1 MAAAVSACRCTG
13 CPSTARIVSKKTR
26 PVWCACMTWPKA
38 FKEKPAQGR
47 SSSRPARW
55 TQTAVSTPQ
64 LTIRLQKTNSARAFL
79 WHVGDSIVLPFLST
93 KRHCVYAAEAL
104 CTLRQTRAP
113 QHQPR
118 GHGHTVHNHGGVRC
132 ERTCSI
138 GALYC

>member
-1 MAAAVSACRCTG
+1 MAAAVPACRCTD

-26 PVWCACMTWPKA
+26 PVLCACMTWPKA

-64 LTIRLQKTNSARAFL
+64 PTIRLQKTASARVFL
-79 WHVGDSIVLPFLST
+79 RQVGDAIVLPFLLT
-93 KRHCVYAAEAL
+93 KSHCACMPVEAL
-104 CTLRQTRAP
+104 CTLRHTRTS

-118 GHGHTVHNHGGVRC
+118 GHGQTVHNHGGVRC
-132 ERTCSI
+132 CHT
-138 GALYC
+138 